1 MEKELTEK
9 ILAGA
14 FDSDSEIEKEKE
26 AKNGTDDGWE
36 DVEGDDANGED
47 TQTILEEY
55 KLWRKNCTYMYSY
68 VSETALMWPSLSV
81 DFVKS
86 NTYENKSKDDKFGV
100 VRNLML
106 TTFTSGEDEEYVKI
120 ASLKLPR
127 LLTESKDM
135 SKEELQTVDSRLKI
149 SKKFKTD
156 AEINK
161 VRVCPLDNHLFA
173 MIDGNGKV
181 YVYKLDS
188 KMQIE
193 YTKELVH
200 HKENGFGLCWNPI
213 NSNQLAT
220 CSEDGDAVIWDL
232 EQQKPTNVFKDHNG
246 AFVNDVRFSSDGKKL
261 VTVGEDKRI
270 VIRDL
275 VEGKII
281 NTAEA
286 SCTLN
291 TATFP
296 PFENNLLAVGG
307 ETGNVFIYNT
317 ENLKLLHTLMGHT
330 KSVTNVEWDPFHH
343 NIIGSC
349 SVDRRVILWDL
360 EKIGEEQTAE
370 EAEDGVPE
378 LLMMH
383 GGHTS
388 GVNDFSFSKEIPWC
402 VVSCSDDNVVHVWGV
417 HPHIVKEPII
427 TVPDSV
433 LE

>member
-1 MEKELTEK
+1 MENEIGK
-9 ILAGA
+9 I
-14 FDSDSEIEKEKE
+14 IEQNLENEDNEEGRKTNDE
-26 AKNGTDDGWE
+26 GWE
-36 DVEGDDANGED
+36 DVEGTDANGED
-47 TQTILEEY
+47 TRTILEEY

-68 VSETALMWPSLSV
+68 VSETALIWPSLSV

-86 NTYENKSKDDKFGV
+86 NTYENKTKDDKFGV
-100 VRNLML
+100 VRNLLL

-127 LLTESKDM
+127 LLTDDKDM
-135 SKEELQTVDSRLKI
+135 TREELQTVDSRLKI

-156 AEINK
+156 VEINK
-161 VRVCPLDNHLFA
+161 VRACPSDNHIFA

-181 YVYKLDS
+181 YIYKLDS
-188 KMQIE
+188 KMQVE
-193 YTKELVH
+193 FTKELVH
-200 HKENGFGLCWNPI
+200 HKENGFGICWNPT

-220 CSEDGDAVIWDL
+220 CSEDGDAVIWDI
-232 EQQKPTNVFKDHNG
+232 EQGKPISIFRDHNG
-246 AFVNDVRFSSDGKKL
+246 LFVNDVRFSIDGERL

-270 VIRDL
+270 IVRDL

-281 NTAEA
+281 NFAEA
-286 SCTLN
+286 PCTLN
-291 TATFP
+291 TATFS
-296 PFENNLLAVGG
+296 PFTKNLLAVGG
-307 ETGNVFIYNT
+307 ENGNVFIYDTGNM
-317 ENLKLLHTLMGHT
+317 KLLHTLVGHT

-349 SVDRRVILWDL
+349 SIDRRVILWDL

-370 EAEDGVPE
+370 ESEDGVPE

-383 GGHTS
+383 GGHTG

-402 VVSCSDDNVVHVWGV
+402 VASCSDDNVVHVWGV
-417 HPHIVKEPII
+417 HPHIIKEPVI
-427 TVPDSV
+427 TVSDSV

>member
-1 MEKELTEK
+1 MENEIGK
-9 ILAGA
+9 I
-14 FDSDSEIEKEKE
+14 IEQNLENEDNEEGRKTNDE
-26 AKNGTDDGWE
+26 GWE
-36 DVEGDDANGED
+36 DVEGTHANGED

-68 VSETALMWPSLSV
+68 VSETALIWPSLSV

-86 NTYENKSKDDKFGV
+86 NTYENKTKDDKFGV
-100 VRNLML
+100 VRNLLL

-127 LLTESKDM
+127 LLTDDKDM
-135 SKEELQTVDSRLKI
+135 TREELQTVDSRLKI

-156 AEINK
+156 VEINK
-161 VRVCPLDNHLFA
+161 VRVCPSDNHIFA

-181 YVYKLDS
+181 YIYKLDS
-188 KMQIE
+188 KMQVE
-193 YTKELVH
+193 FTKELVH
-200 HKENGFGLCWNPI
+200 HKENGFGICWNPT

-220 CSEDGDAVIWDL
+220 CSEDGDAVIWDI
-232 EQQKPTNVFKDHNG
+232 EQGKPISIFRDHNG
-246 AFVNDVRFSSDGKKL
+246 LFVNDVRFSIDGERL

-270 VIRDL
+270 IVRDL

-281 NTAEA
+281 NFAEA
-286 SCTLN
+286 PCTLN
-291 TATFP
+291 TATFS
-296 PFENNLLAVGG
+296 PFTKNLFAVGG
-307 ETGNVFIYNT
+307 ENGNVFIYDTGNM
-317 ENLKLLHTLMGHT
+317 KLLHTLVGHT

-349 SVDRRVILWDL
+349 SIDRRVILWDL

-370 EAEDGVPE
+370 ESEDGVPE

-383 GGHTS
+383 GGHTG

-402 VVSCSDDNVVHVWGV
+402 VASCSDDNVVHVWGV
-417 HPHIVKEPII
+417 HPHIIKEPVI
-427 TVPDSV
+427 TVSDSV